1 MLTKPK
7 IRQGFTLVEMLV
19 VIPIALILVAVLV
32 NALIRMTHSASLSNE
47 RTVRMSQL
55 TRALDLIEQDVA
67 VANQFLS
74 KPALRDETGEVN
86 TNFVKESDSNNPQ
99 LADSVRCGIY
109 PEVYTGSGKCS
120 SGRLLQQRLII
131 NRLASITPPDVDT
144 QAKRLAHFKNGA
156 FAGRYCKY
164 NPPVFFNV
172 AYFIKDG
179 NLYRRSILP
188 RTGADNSFD
197 PGLLCAWQERDASG
211 VAYGSVY
218 HLPWQKPTCSK
229 EDFSKPTLR
238 NYCQAEDLLLLE
250 RAKIRIEYFDS
261 DGKVIRD
268 SSIYSSPADYNH
280 SQEILNQ
287 AVTVRV
293 ILKADISLVGSKK
306 SDFVRG
312 EVTVRKLSD
321 SPNS

>member
-7 IRQGFTLVEMLV
+7 VRQGFTLVEMLV

-47 RTVRMSQL
+47 RTTRMAQL

-74 KPALRDETGEVN
+74 KPALRDETGSINAE
-86 TNFVKESDSNNPQ
+86 FIKEADLNNPQ

-109 PEVYTGSGKCS
+109 PERHVGAGKCGNRGS
-120 SGRLLQQRLII
+120 SQQRLIV
-131 NRLASITPPDVDT
+131 NRLASITPPDVD
-144 QAKRLAHFKNGA
+144 AKVKHLAHFKNGA

-164 NPPVFFNV
+164 NPPVLFNV

-188 RTGADNSFD
+188 RTGTNNSFD
-197 PGLLCAWQERDASG
+197 SGLLCAWQERDASG
-211 VAYGSVY
+211 VAYGPVY

-229 EDFSKPTLR
+229 EDFSNQALR

-250 RAKIRIEYFDS
+250 SAEIKIEYLGI
-261 DGKVIRD
+261 DGRVIRD
-268 SSIYSSPADYNH
+268 SSIYSNPADHVH
-280 SQEILNQ
+280 SQEILDQ
-287 AVTVRV
+287 AASVRV
-293 ILKADISLVGSKK
+293 ALKANISLVGSKK

-312 EVTVRKLSD
+312 EVIVRKLSD